1 MMLKNNKPVITI
13 AEANE
18 NESYGKFVVEPLDR
32 GYGITLGNALRRVLL
47 SSLGGAAVT
56 ALRVDGVYH
65 EFSPVDGLIED
76 MTDIILNVKGIRIKM
91 NVSGPKTLYLSVEE
105 GETGVITAGDIVHDD
120 EIEIMNPDHVIATL
134 NGDSKVFMEFTVSEG
149 SGYNTADENK
159 WPNQPIGIITVDSTF
174 TPVQKVNYRVENTR
188 VGQVTDF
195 DKLTIEVTTDATI
208 TAEDSLNEA
217 ASILIDQ
224 FSLFLDLEEEVEEEV
239 EVIDEEEEERNEL
252 LDTAIEDMDFSVR
265 TYNCLKRASI
275 NTIGDLTM
283 RSMDDLLKVRNLGR
297 KSLDEIDSK
306 LAEIGLQLAPDSAE
320 Y

>member
-1 MMLKNNKPVITI
+1 MC
-13 AEANE
+13 
-18 NESYGKFVVEPLDR
+18 
-32 GYGITLGNALRRVLL
+32 
-47 SSLGGAAVT
+47 
-56 ALRVDGVYH
+56 
-65 EFSPVDGLIED
+65 
-76 MTDIILNVKGIRIKM
+76 IR
-91 NVSGPKTLYLSVEE
+91 
-105 GETGVITAGDIVHDD
+105 
-120 EIEIMNPDHVIATL
+120 
-134 NGDSKVFMEFTVSEG
+134 DS
-149 SGYNTADENK
+149 
-159 WPNQPIGIITVDSTF
+159 F

-239 EVIDEEEEERNEL
+239 VVIDEEEEERNEL

-283 RSMDDLLKVRNLGR
+283 RTMDDLLKVRNLGR